1 MASFFKN
8 LFRGKTPISSNR
20 PNYTL
25 KNNTRKVNTMIN
37 PMLMKKQVDLELL
50 QAVQNG
56 SVSGALDALDKGA
69 NPNAMT
75 SNGSTPLFLLIV
87 NKDKYFGNSL
97 SNRANLVD
105 ILLQKGANIHLKK
118 KYGDYELSPLELAAV
133 KNDIDVL
140 EVLLKYGDYSSNLA
154 KKNIGMAHSIAEK
167 RGYRNISFLLYKKM
181 RKLSNASDPGVIN
194 NNTAS
199 DPGSV
204 GGAKRKTRRRKR
216 TRTQKRRV

>member
-1 MASFFKN
+1 MASFLKN
-8 LFRGKTPISSNR
+8 LFRGKTPLSSNR
-20 PNYTL
+20 PNYTM
-25 KNNTRKVNTMIN
+25 KNNTRKVNAMIN
-37 PMLMKKQVDLELL
+37 PMLLKKQVDLELL

-56 SVSGALDALDKGA
+56 SVVAAMDALDKGA

-75 SNGSTPLFLLIV
+75 ANGSTPLFLLIV

-118 KYGDYELSPLELAAV
+118 QYGNYELSALELAAL

-140 EVLLKYGDYSSNLA
+140 EVLLNYGDYSSNLGR
-154 KKNIGMAHSIAEK
+154 KNIARAHNLAVK
-167 RGYRNISFLLYKKM
+167 RGFNNAANKLYV
-181 RKLSNASDPGVIN
+181 RKQRLSNASDPGN
-194 NNTAS
+194 NNAS